1 MGCSGQYGAGAER
14 DYVAFVGTPLL
25 PEPSPAELN
34 VSCTE
39 MVDLLKCPCT
49 LLDERPKAQFV
60 LCVLPA
66 AINVQMDELDDLDL
80 DTLQQPVCAVCKRGN
95 DSQTATR
102 ALLDKGLSLV
112 QNVEGGMEAWR
123 AKVDPQLPVF

>member
-1 MGCSGQYGAGAER
+1 VGAEK
-14 DYVAFVGTPLL
+14 DCVAFVGAPLF
-25 PEPSPAELN
+25 PELLPAELN

-39 MVDLLKCPCT
+39 MVELLKCPCT
-49 LLDERPKAQFV
+49 LLNVRPKAQFV
-60 LCVLPA
+60 LCVLPI
-66 AINVQMDELDDLDL
+66 AINIHMDELEDFDL

-102 ALLDKGLSLV
+102 SLLDKGLSLV